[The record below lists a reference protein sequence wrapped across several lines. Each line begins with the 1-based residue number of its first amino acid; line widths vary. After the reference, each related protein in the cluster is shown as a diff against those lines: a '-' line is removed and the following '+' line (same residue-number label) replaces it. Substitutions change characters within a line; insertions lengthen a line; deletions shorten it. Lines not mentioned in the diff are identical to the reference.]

1 MKKTL
6 ILATAAAVIGGSAL
20 VYAQQSGT
28 GTGPERW
35 RPGTADISAFADAR
49 IAALHASLTLNAEQ
63 EKLWPPVEGVLRDMA
78 KKRIDRFEKFRAER
92 EKQAGPVDP
101 IARMRRGA
109 DIMTERGG
117 DLKRLADAA
126 QPLYD
131 KLDEAQK
138 QRLGILMRA
147 GMRGRGMHR
156 FGRHDDGKGWR
167 QGRMDWRGHRWDG
180 DDGGGRGPAP
190 RGSERL

>member
-6 ILATAAAVIGGSAL
+6 ILATAAIIGGSVLA
-20 VYAQQSGT
+20 YAQQP
-28 GTGPERW
+28 GPGPQRW
-35 RPGTADISAFADAR
+35 RPSTADIAAFADAR
-49 IAALHASLTLNAEQ
+49 IAALKAGLTLSAEQ
-63 EKLWPPVEGVLRDMA
+63 EKLWPPVENVLRDMA

-101 IARMRRGA
+101 LARMRRGA
-109 DIMTERGG
+109 ESMTERGG
-117 DLKRLADAA
+117 DLKRLADASE
-126 QPLYD
+126 PLYD

-138 QRLGILMRA
+138 QRFGILMRA

-156 FGRHDDGKGWR
+156 FGMHDDGRGWR
-167 QGRMDWRGHRWDG
+167 EGRMDRRGHRMGGD

-190 RGSERL
+190 RGGERL

>member
-6 ILATAAAVIGGSAL
+6 IAVSMAAMLGGSVLAYAA
-20 VYAQQSGT
+20 YAQQPGT
-28 GTGPERW
+28 DAGRW
-35 RPGTADISAFADAR
+35 RPSTADISALADAR
-49 IAALHASLTLNAEQ
+49 IAALHAGLTLNAEQ
-63 EKLWPPVEGVLRDMA
+63 EKLWPPLEAAMRDMA
-78 KKRIDRFEKFRAER
+78 KKRIARFEQSRAER

-109 DIMTERGG
+109 DLMTERGA

-138 QRLGILMRA
+138 QRIGILMRA

-156 FGRHDDGKGWR
+156 FGMHDDGRGWR
-167 QGRMDWRGHRWDG
+167 EGQRGG
-180 DDGGGRGPAP
+180 
-190 RGSERL
+190 ERL